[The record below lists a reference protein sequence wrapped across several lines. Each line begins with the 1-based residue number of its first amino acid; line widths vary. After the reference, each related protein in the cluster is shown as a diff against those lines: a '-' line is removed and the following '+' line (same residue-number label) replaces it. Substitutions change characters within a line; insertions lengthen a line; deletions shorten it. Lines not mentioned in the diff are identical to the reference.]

1 MATEINGVRP
11 GANTNTVGTDKAAVD
26 TGAQRAGNRAETAP
40 APQAPAGST
49 ARAAAD
55 SVSLSSG
62 AQALT
67 AAQEKLQKLP
77 EVNEKRVAQIK
88 AALESGDYK
97 VDELVIADKLLSFD
111 DLFE

>member
-1 MATEINGVRP
+1 MASEINGVRP
-11 GANTNTVGTDKAAVD
+11 GNN
-26 TGAQRAGNRAETAP
+26 AGNVTSDKVVVDKGSARSDSQPA
-40 APQAPAGST
+40 APQQAAAGSV

-62 AQALT
+62 AQALK
-67 AAQEKLQKLP
+67 AVQEKLQKLP

-88 AALESGDYK
+88 AALESGEYK

>member
-1 MATEINGVRP
+1 MASDINGVRP
-11 GANTNTVGTDKAAVD
+11 GTNAGNVTSDKVVTDKGAARTDSQPAAPQQAAAV
-26 TGAQRAGNRAETAP
+26 
-40 APQAPAGST
+40 

-62 AQALT
+62 AQALK
-67 AAQEKLQKLP
+67 AVQEKLQKLP

-88 AALESGDYK
+88 AALESGEYK